1 MSLTLIVAEKPSVA
15 KDLARVLGLKGKA
28 PDHFHGMYQGQ
39 VFQVSWAVGHLV
51 GIAEPEIMNPLWKAW
66 NQKSLPMI
74 PREWRLQVIDSGKS
88 QFKKL
93 CSLFNQKDLRHVICA
108 TDAGREGELI
118 FRYIADAAKLRVPVT
133 RLWISSLTDEA
144 ILKGMKVLRPQKDF
158 DHLYE
163 SARCRSRA
171 DWLVGM
177 NFTRY
182 YTLGSGK
189 LFSVGRV
196 QTPTLALIAKRTAE
210 VERFSSQAYYE
221 ILAKFTHAVETGYY
235 LGCLKEILSFP
246 EKSAIRQL
254 ADEAPPVVGQESSKT
269 KKNSFKFVDLA
280 SCQSIET
287 DLAGATGLIASSDT
301 KLKSIP
307 PPELFDLTELQ
318 REANK
323 RFHFTADKTLKLAQ
337 ALYER
342 HKVISYPRTDSR
354 HLTEDVAK
362 DLVKRMEQVKGE
374 YPGLDFEFKIPG
386 SRYINPAKV
395 TDHHA
400 IIPVAKSGA
409 LSGDERRLFDLIFAR
424 SLQIFLSPRLVHES
438 RIVTDVLGLQ
448 GSYVFHSQSTHEI
461 DPGWTALE
469 KQFFT
474 LKSAARRSPKG
485 EGTLHS
491 ESSDMESEAE
501 NFQVP
506 SWALPQEKVKGI
518 YRIEKKQTTPPKLYT
533 DASLLSAMEYCGR
546 TVEDQ
551 QLKEA
556 LKASGIGTPATRAQ
570 TIELLITRKYVTRKG
585 KALLVTHLGQ
595 DLIGMVHPSLKSVE
609 LTGSFEKGLEL
620 VRQGKVSS
628 EEFEE
633 KIRLLITRIL
643 PFEGAEQNR
652 PMPHSMPH
660 SMSLALEAQG
670 GSLYSKPQASSQR
683 ASKSDDLENLGETDS
698 RSLASRKETTT
709 RASRGSSAH
718 PMTLKSESSSEFLE
732 PQQKRQLE
740 SSHRVRTSE
749 SSPSRGNS
757 VSALATEGRA
767 PLEILTKVFGLD
779 GFRTG
784 QDEVISAL
792 MQGRD
797 ALVLM
802 PTGGGKSLCFQ
813 IPGLAKPGVALVI
826 SPLLALMDDQ
836 VRRLRL
842 HGIAAFALHSGLSR
856 DEQFDLWQRLEQGQ
870 VKFLF
875 VSPEKMA
882 SASFRSKIL
891 SQKLSLVA
899 IDEAHCVSQWG
910 HDFRPDYR
918 EFPKW
923 IQEVRPAPVIALTA
937 TATQKVSLDIAKV
950 LNLSQPLIH
959 VGGFYRHNLAIE
971 VHDVSKSDRIFIAQK
986 RLQEKNSLPAIVYV
1000 SSRKDTELYAT
1011 FLGKTFRSAPYHA
1024 GMTAERR
1031 NSVQADFIESRID
1044 IVVATVAFGM
1054 GIDKSN
1060 IRTVIHMSLPSSI
1073 ESYYQ
1078 EIGRA
1083 GRDGEHSRCLLLKSK
1098 EDRDVLDWMY
1108 RENYPSIAVLE
1119 KTLKSFSR
1127 DSGEDKSKHSYLD
1140 KLLIHGAIFRTNEG
1154 KYEIS
1159 SSPAWKTSYLK
1170 QADARSEQIRAIE
1183 GFAGVGSTC
1192 RMVKLTSYFGQSE
1205 QIPCQICDL
1214 CTGAV
1219 KLASPRGQDLGFH
1232 IMDYIR
1238 RYGKTAFGKLKGEL
1252 AKGHKVAHS
1261 TFESILQGMALD
1273 GFLKIEEETFM
1284 AGGKKIFYRSVA
1296 VGPKASQFSSEN
1308 PPQIHRQSFEELS
1321 YSSFTSKSPKKGKR
1335 KSYRSKATAS
1345 SLMVKR
1351 VLKKS
1356 AKPKKT

>member
-1 MSLTLIVAEKPSVA
+1 MSITLIVAEKPSVA
-15 KDLARVLGLKGKA
+15 KDLARVLGLKGKEA
-28 PDHFHGMYQGQ
+28 DHFHGIYQGQ
-39 VFQVSWAVGHLV
+39 VFQVSWAIGHLV
-51 GIAEPEIMNPLWKAW
+51 GIAEPEMMNPHWKTW
-66 NQKSLPMI
+66 NRRTLPII
-74 PREWRLQVIDSGKS
+74 PTEWRLQVIDSGKS

-93 CSLFNQKDLRHVICA
+93 CSLFKQKDLRQVICA

-118 FRYIADAAKLRVPVT
+118 FRYIADAAKLTVPVT

-144 ILKGMKVLRPQKDF
+144 ILKGMKALRPQNEF

-196 QTPTLALIAKRTAE
+196 QTPTLALIAKRSDE

-221 ILAKFTHAVETGYY
+221 ILAKFTHTAESGFY
-235 LGCLKEILSFP
+235 LGCLKEILSSP

-254 ADEAPPVVGQESSKT
+254 ADLANAVSDQESSKT

-280 SCQSIET
+280 RCQSIET
-287 DLAGATGLIASSDT
+287 DLSGARGVIASSET

-337 ALYER
+337 SLYER

-354 HLTEDVAK
+354 YLTEDVAK

-374 YPGLDFEFKIPG
+374 YPGLEFEFKIPG
-386 SRYINPAKV
+386 SRYINPTKV

-400 IIPVAKSGA
+400 IIPVAKAGA
-409 LSGDERRLFDLIFAR
+409 LGGDERRLFDLVLAR
-424 SLQIFLSPRLVHES
+424 TLQIFLSPRLVHES
-438 RIVTDVLGLQ
+438 RIVTDVLGKQ
-448 GSYVFHSQSTHEI
+448 GAYIFHSQSTHEV

-469 KQFFT
+469 KLFFT
-474 LKSAARRSPKG
+474 LKTAAKHSSKRDG
-485 EGTLHS
+485 MLHADNAAMDS
-491 ESSDMESEAE
+491 EIE

-506 SWALPQEKVKGI
+506 SWAMPQEKVNGA
-518 YRIEKKQTTPPKLYT
+518 YRIEKKQTTPPKHYT

-570 TIELLITRKYVTRKG
+570 TIELLITRKYVARKG
-585 KALLVTHLGQ
+585 KALLVTELGQ
-595 DLIGMVHPSLKSVE
+595 DLIEMVHPSLKSVE

-643 PFEGAEQNR
+643 PNEGIEHTLPAHVPR
-652 PMPHSMPH
+652 P
-660 SMSLALEAQG
+660 LTLEAHG
-670 GSLYSKPQASSQR
+670 GPLHTKNQASSYL
-683 ASKSDDLENLGETDS
+683 ASQSEAMGNLEGAVTRS
-698 RSLASRKETTT
+698 RSGKKEVTSSASR
-709 RASRGSSAH
+709 SSSG
-718 PMTLKSESSSEFLE
+718 PSIKLKSESSSEPPE
-732 PQQKRQLE
+732 PHQKRQLE
-740 SSHRVRTSE
+740 SSHRMRASE
-749 SSPSRGNS
+749 SIAATLENPI
-757 VSALATEGRA
+757 SALATERMQ

-784 QDEVISAL
+784 QEEVVTAL

-813 IPGLAKPGVALVI
+813 IPGLARPGVALVI

-842 HGIAAFALHSGLSR
+842 HGVAAFALHSGLAR
-856 DEQFDLWQRLEQGQ
+856 EEQMDLWQRLEQGQ

-891 SQKLSLVA
+891 SRRLSLVA

-971 VHDVSKSDRIFIAQK
+971 VHDVSKADRIFLAQK
-986 RLQEKNSLPAIVYV
+986 RLKENNRLPAIVYV

-1024 GMTAERR
+1024 GMTADRR

-1083 GRDGEHSRCLLLKSK
+1083 GRDGSHSQCLLLKSK

-1140 KLLIHGAIFRTNEG
+1140 KLLIHGAISRTSEG
-1154 KYEIS
+1154 KYELS
-1159 SSPAWKTSYLK
+1159 SSPAWKNSYLK
-1170 QADARSEQIRAIE
+1170 QADARTEQIRAIE

-1192 RMVKLTSYFGQSE
+1192 RMVKLTSYFGQSD
-1205 QIPCQICDL
+1205 QVPCRICDL

-1232 IMDYIR
+1232 VMDYIR

-1273 GFLKIEEETFM
+1273 GFLTIEEETFI

-1296 VGPKASQFSSEN
+1296 VGPKASQFSKDN
-1308 PPQIHRQSFEELS
+1308 PPEIHRQSFEELS
-1321 YSSFTSKSPKKGKR
+1321 YSSFSPKKGKR

-1356 AKPKKT
+1356 PKSKKSNPL